1 MLMTKAFLTVALLFV
16 LTVDN
21 VEGGYG
27 KGHVT
32 YKGFSGHAGF
42 HHKGYGYGHG
52 HVTYKGF
59 SGHAGHHKGG
69 GGYGAGVSL
78 RNINLTLNE
87 IINVIKCGR
96 PGTGMPY
103 FLRKAYKEEKCY
115 DTTFDDYD
123 GSYRPVSSKKFL
135 SSKQI
140 EAVSIFVREVLQN
153 KKLDKNYC
161 EFFYEKG
168 SKVCL
173 NLNN

>member
-1 MLMTKAFLTVALLFV
+1 MKKCKNITSLLFFF
-16 LTVDN
+16 LSIFIYCTHIQGANLEEHKYGLN
-21 VEGGYG
+21 V
-27 KGHVT
+27 
-32 YKGFSGHAGF
+32 YKRGNCMGCHSW
-42 HHKGYGYGHG
+42 HG
-52 HVTYKGF
+52 
-59 SGHAGHHKGG
+59 KGG

-78 RNINLTLNE
+78 RNSSLTLNE
-87 IINVIKCGR
+87 IVNVIKCGR

-115 DTTFDDYD
+115 DTTFEDYD

-140 EAVSIFVREVLQN
+140 QAVSIFVMEVLQN

-173 NLNN
+173 NLKN

>member
-1 MLMTKAFLTVALLFV
+1 MGCHSW
-16 LTVDN
+16 D
-21 VEGGYG
+21 G
-27 KGHVT
+27 
-32 YKGFSGHAGF
+32 
-42 HHKGYGYGHG
+42 
-52 HVTYKGF
+52 
-59 SGHAGHHKGG
+59 KGG
-69 GGYGAGVSL
+69 GHGAAVSL
-78 RNINLTLNE
+78 RNTELTINE

-103 FLRKAYKEEKCY
+103 FLKKAYKEEKCY
-115 DTTFDDYD
+115 DTTFEDYD
-123 GSYRPVSSKKFL
+123 ESNRPVNSQKFL

-173 NLNN
+173 NLKN

>member
-1 MLMTKAFLTVALLFV
+1 M
-16 LTVDN
+16 
-21 VEGGYG
+21 GC
-27 KGHVT
+27 H
-32 YKGFSGHAGF
+32 SW
-42 HHKGYGYGHG
+42 HG
-52 HVTYKGF
+52 
-59 SGHAGHHKGG
+59 KGG

-78 RNINLTLNE
+78 RNANLTLNE

-115 DTTFDDYD
+115 DTTFEDYD
-123 GSYRPVSSKKFL
+123 ETYRPVSSKKFL

-140 EAVSIFVREVLQN
+140 EAVSIFVMEVLQN
-153 KKLDKNYC
+153 KKLDKDYC

-173 NLNN
+173 NLKN

>member
-1 MLMTKAFLTVALLFV
+1 MEKNKNISSSLFLLISSFIFCTNILGVNLEEHKYGL
-16 LTVDN
+16 N
-21 VEGGYG
+21 VYK
-27 KGHVT
+27 KGNCMGCHSWD
-32 YKGFSGHAGF
+32 G
-42 HHKGYGYGHG
+42 
-52 HVTYKGF
+52 
-59 SGHAGHHKGG
+59 KGG
-69 GGYGAGVSL
+69 GHGAAVSL
-78 RNINLTLNE
+78 RNTELTINE

-103 FLRKAYKEEKCY
+103 FLRKSYKEERCY
-115 DTTFDDYD
+115 DTTFEDYD
-123 GSYRPVSSKKFL
+123 ESYRPVSSKKFL

-173 NLNN
+173 NLKN

>member
-1 MLMTKAFLTVALLFV
+1 MQKLKNFLSLLFFCLSLFIFCNHISAV
-16 LTVDN
+16 NLEKHDYGLN
-21 VEGGYG
+21 VYK
-27 KGHVT
+27 KGNCMGCH
-32 YKGFSGHAGF
+32 SW
-42 HHKGYGYGHG
+42 HG
-52 HVTYKGF
+52 
-59 SGHAGHHKGG
+59 KGG

-78 RNINLTLNE
+78 RNMNLTLNE

-115 DTTFDDYD
+115 DTTFKDYD
-123 GSYRPVSSKKFL
+123 DSYRPVSSKKFL

-140 EAVSIFVREVLQN
+140 EAVSIFVKEVLHD
-153 KKLDKNYC
+153 KELDKSYC

-173 NLNN
+173 NLKN